1 MPTIWVDADAAPA
14 ACKEVLFRAA
24 ERRQVEVVLVA
35 NRLQKVPRS
44 KWVRA
49 VKVGA
54 GFDVA
59 DDWIVDNV
67 NPGDLVITNDIPLA
81 AQAIDKGATILR
93 PRGQELDERNVR
105 QKLAMRDLMDE
116 LRGAGVMTGGPPPY
130 SPRDKQQFANAI
142 DRWLTQRK

>member
-1 MPTIWVDADAAPA
+1 M
-14 ACKEVLFRAA
+14 
-24 ERRQVEVVLVA
+24 LVA